1 MVEIHNPNSKMRGIL
16 VALEGIDGVG
26 KSTQI
31 TMLHKRLDAT
41 IFKFPDRQTET
52 GRILDSHLKKE
63 KVLHP
68 KTEHL
73 IQCANRAEK
82 EPNILKCISE
92 GRICICDRFYGSG
105 IVYTSSKDCEDFNFG
120 TQEELTQWAKQGD
133 AHLVKPDLTFYL
145 NLTQTYEKTTNELY
159 ETPSFQKKV
168 KANFNVLASEEKWM
182 LVEVDQYWKKESELN
197 DFLMKEI
204 KKKHK
209 EVGDTPI
216 KFND

>member
-1 MVEIHNPNSKMRGIL
+1 MLEIHNPNVKMRGIL
-16 VALEGIDGVG
+16 VALEGLDGVG

-31 TMLHKRLDAT
+31 TMLHKRLDT
-41 IFKFPDRQTET
+41 VVFKFPDRQTQI
-52 GRILDSHLKKE
+52 GSILDSHLKKE

-82 EPNILKCISE
+82 EFHILKTISE
-92 GRICICDRFYGSG
+92 GKTCVLDRFYGSG
-105 IVYTSSKDCEDFNFG
+105 IAYTSSKKCGDFNFE
-120 TQEELTQWAKQGD
+120 TQKELTHWAKQGD

-145 NLTQTYEKTTNELY
+145 NLTQTYEKDTNELY

-168 KANFNVLASEEKWM
+168 RANFDILAREEKWM
-182 LVEVDQYWKKESELN
+182 FVEVDKYWKKESELN
-197 DFLMKEI
+197 DFLIEEI